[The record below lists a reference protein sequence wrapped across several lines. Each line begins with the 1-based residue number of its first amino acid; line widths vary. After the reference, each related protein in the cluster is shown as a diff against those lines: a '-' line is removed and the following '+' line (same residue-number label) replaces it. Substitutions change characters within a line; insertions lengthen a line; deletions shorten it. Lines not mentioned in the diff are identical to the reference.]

1 MSLRNQ
7 KIVQQFANS
16 TANRFFQWGTGGA
29 PTNAAQFIAVDG
41 QMRFPT
47 SLDQVET
54 WFKPANLSLGPAG
67 SGSIVPG
74 ISLRK
79 NNSTYHITAW
89 VSGVQSD
96 GSAGFS
102 GLCCATI
109 KKVGAGAPALVGAST
124 TLFLQEDLAS
134 APTISI
140 APSGTDLTVNWDS
153 GAVLCEVT
161 CAVLVLR
168 VAID

>member
-7 KIVQQFANS
+7 KIIQQFANS
-16 TANRFFQWGTGGA
+16 TANRFFQWNENGT
-29 PTNAAQFIAVDG
+29 PENKAQFVGYSG
-41 QMRFPT
+41 QMRFPVVG
-47 SLDQVET
+47 DQVET
-54 WFKPANLSLGPAG
+54 WFRPANFSLGPAV

-74 ISLRK
+74 IPLTK
-79 NNSTYHITAW
+79 NNSIYHVTAW
-89 VSGVQSD
+89 VVGVQSD

-102 GLCCATI
+102 GMCCATI
-109 KKVGAGAPALVGAST
+109 KKVGAAAPALVGAST
-124 TLFLQEDLAS
+124 TIFLQEDIAG

-153 GAVLCEVT
+153 GAVNCEVT
-161 CAVLVLR
+161 CTVLSVR

>member
-1 MSLRNQ
+1 MAIRNQ
-7 KIVQQFANS
+7 KLVNQFANS
-16 TANRFFQWGTGGA
+16 TANRFFQWGSGGV
-29 PTNAAQFIAVDG
+29 PTNAAQFTAIGG

-47 SLDQVET
+47 SNDQVET
-54 WFKPANLSLGPAG
+54 WLRPAGFSLGPAV
-67 SGSIVPG
+67 SGSIVTG
-74 ISLRK
+74 VGLTK
-79 NNSTYHITAW
+79 DNSVYNILAS

-102 GLCCATI
+102 GVCCATI

-124 TLFLQEDLAS
+124 TIFLQEDIAG

-153 GAVLCEVT
+153 GAVSCEVT
-161 CAVLVLR
+161 CTVLVVR